1 MTEPKGRIRVC
12 AADDIKPGE
21 ILGVEIS
28 GLPKLAI
35 YRVGDEFYCTRTSA
49 RTARVAERRGRP
61 VGIRDRVH
69 LARRQVRHPHRQA
82 VRPALH
88 RSTAHVSGVG
98 RRGEVFIVVE

>member
-35 YRVGDEFYCTRTSA
+35 YRVGFQIQVPILDHTKDE
-49 RTARVAERRGRP
+49 
-61 VGIRDRVH
+61 
-69 LARRQVRHPHRQA
+69 
-82 VRPALH
+82 
-88 RSTAHVSGVG
+88 
-98 RRGEVFIVVE
+98 